1 MNINLIYKKEK
12 IINAEF
18 RKKYNYSDPVIFY
31 EQVLELIVELS
42 ELAYETKCFKYWKKD
57 QASAKEIIFREYENC
72 LMIALSFCDLIEIKT
87 IELTKVEKKD
97 IIQMFIHLNNLAS
110 QIKINLND
118 KLLIEIISNLVE
130 LSNLLNFLNEDI
142 EKYCFQKMDETLNMI
157 SKKE

>member
-1 MNINLIYKKEK
+1 
-12 IINAEF
+12 
-18 RKKYNYSDPVIFY
+18 
-31 EQVLELIVELS
+31 
-42 ELAYETKCFKYWKKD
+42 
-57 QASAKEIIFREYENC
+57 
-72 LMIALSFCDLIEIKT
+72 MIALSFCDLIEIKT